1 MKIKHIDRPPKHI
14 TTIGGQALI
23 EGILMRGPKDVAIAI
38 RKKDNEIELKKMKL
52 NTLGM
57 RYKIFRLP
65 LIRGVV
71 GLVES
76 LAFGIKALMYSAE
89 FFDVEE
95 DEKESKSTFFY
106 RLLEK
111 IYKDRAEEVYDRIN
125 SKIDS
130 GLDKLFKDKR
140 EDVEIAITLI
150 ISLLLS
156 IGLFMFLPTLITN
169 IFKNIIHQPII
180 FNLVEGLIRIAIF
193 LLYVVFASKVDE
205 VGRVFEYHGAE
216 HKTIHCYEYGDELTV
231 ENVKKYPIL
240 HPRCGT
246 SFLFMVMIVSILV
259 LSFFGWPDPIKRL
272 LIRLVML
279 PVIAGISYEINRL
292 IGKSSSPLAYVISYP
307 GLFIQ
312 KIATVKEPDD
322 SQIEVA
328 IKALEAVL
336 TGNKEEDAWK

>member
-1 MKIKHIDRPPKHI
+1 MRIKDINRIPKHI

-23 EGILMRGPKDVAIAI
+23 EGILMRGPKDVAIAV
-38 RKKDNEIELKKMKL
+38 RKPNKEIELKKEKL
-52 NTLGM
+52 NTLAM
-57 RYKIFRLP
+57 RYSFFKLP

-76 LAFGIKALMYSAE
+76 LSFGIRALMYSAE

-95 DEKESKSTFFY
+95 DEEP
-106 RLLEK
+106 
-111 IYKDRAEEVYDRIN
+111 
-125 SKIDS
+125 
-130 GLDKLFKDKR
+130 KDKKQDNWKNSFLKEKWKNSSLYGVLQDKS
-140 EDVEIAITLI
+140 EDIEIGLTLI
-150 ISLLLS
+150 VSLLLT
-156 IGLFMFLPTLITN
+156 IGLFILLPTVITN
-169 IFKNIIHQPII
+169 LLKNAIEKPILL
-180 FNLVEGLIRIAIF
+180 NLVEGLIRIAVF
-193 LLYVVFASKVDE
+193 LLYIVIVSKMDE

-216 HKTIHCYEYGDELTV
+216 HKTIHCYEHGEELTV
-231 ENVKKYPIL
+231 ENVRKYPIL

-259 LSFFGWPDPIKRL
+259 LSFFGWPNPIKRL
-272 LIRLVML
+272 LIRLIML

-292 IGKSSSPLAYVISYP
+292 IGKSRSKFAYLISYP

-328 IKALEAVL
+328 ILALEAVL
-336 TGNKEEDAWK
+336 TENREEDRWK